1 MNKKDVEDIR
11 SVIENLRMSETEM
24 DSLKNEVNRRGL
36 EGEIAQYTKKY
47 SNQINEIV
55 KNAGKAGNMS
65 NEQKTQ
71 MVMDLQDKLSPSQ
84 QKQFKT
90 ILSALK
96 NYMKKK

>member
-36 EGEIAQYTKKY
+36 EGEIAQFTKKY